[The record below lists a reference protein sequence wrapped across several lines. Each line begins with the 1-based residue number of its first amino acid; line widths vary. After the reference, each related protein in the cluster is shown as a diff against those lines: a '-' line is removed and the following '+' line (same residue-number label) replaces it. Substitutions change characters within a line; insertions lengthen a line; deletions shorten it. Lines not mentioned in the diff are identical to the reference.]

1 MSFSLRITC
10 HLFIRKSWF
19 FLPFQSLQSNTP
31 HQECFLVN
39 LHCHYLFKGGAPRAV
54 LELGCR
60 VWVPDSTEVQ
70 SLRALGFQ
78 SWLLLVC
85 DLVQV
90 M

>member
-19 FLPFQSLQSNTP
+19 FLPFQSLQSKTP

-54 LELGCR
+54 FRAG
-60 VWVPDSTEVQ
+60 VWGMGAGQHRGSEPQTSWVSKLALT
-70 SLRALGFQ
+70 SL
-78 SWLLLVC
+78 
-85 DLVQV
+85 
-90 M
+90 